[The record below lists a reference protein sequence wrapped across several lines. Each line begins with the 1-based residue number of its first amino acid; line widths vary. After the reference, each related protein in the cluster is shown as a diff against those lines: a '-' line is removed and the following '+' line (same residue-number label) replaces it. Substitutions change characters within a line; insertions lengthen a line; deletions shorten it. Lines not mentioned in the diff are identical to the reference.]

1 MGGSL
6 NLSITIVHT
15 ADFHL
20 DRNFSYLPDEK
31 SYRRREDLLNSFHQ
45 VVDFTLKNKPDV
57 LLICG
62 DTFDRVLPRNPPRV
76 HFIRNIRKIRENG
89 TEVFIIGGNHD
100 VPKGIKEGTMSI
112 ESLEAAGLANVFKG
126 NNYSNIE
133 CKSIVKDHEKINIHG
148 VSFNPQNPSAKFR
161 PQLTVKE
168 GYNILMMHGA
178 LQGIKPLDAD
188 FEEDNPI
195 ESSAISKLNLDYVA
209 LGHYHNYGGK
219 EYDGTLA
226 CYSGS
231 TEKMTFLEENDKKCF
246 LYLEMDDSGVSYE
259 KIYLKNRPM
268 QTVNM
273 NINESIQDIDHKI
286 SNYLFENANKEL
298 ILRLKLKGH
307 LNFDKYKTLHKM
319 NLYNDYINYYFW
331 FSIIDELELSQYE
344 LLSLE
349 KIEENP
355 IKVYKTHMNQKI
367 EKLEGIEKEKYKQAR
382 DIGVSVLSQ
391 VRED

>member
-1 MGGSL
+1 MSF
-6 NLSITIVHT
+6 TIVHT

-20 DRNFSYLPDEK
+20 DRNFSFLSDEK
-31 SYRRREDLLNSFHQ
+31 SYQRRKDLLTAYQQ
-45 VVDFTLKNKPDV
+45 VVDFTLENKPDV

-62 DTFDRVLPRNPPRV
+62 DTFDKVLPRNPPRI
-76 HFIRNIRKIRENG
+76 HFIKNMRKIHENG
-89 TEVFIIGGNHD
+89 TEIFIIGGNHD
-100 VPKGIKEGTMSI
+100 APKGVKEGTMTI
-112 ESLEAAGLANVFKG
+112 ESLEAAGLAKVFKG

-133 CKSIVKDHEKINIHG
+133 FKSLNKGSNILNIHG
-148 VSFNPQNPSAKFR
+148 VSFNPFYPLETFIK
-161 PQLTVKE
+161 PQVNVKE

-178 LQGIKPLDAD
+178 LQGITPLDAD
-188 FEEDNPI
+188 YEEDNPI
-195 ESSAISKLNLDYVA
+195 DSSAISNMNLDYVA
-209 LGHYHNYGGK
+209 LGHYHNFGEK
-219 EYDGTLA
+219 TYDGTLA

-231 TEKMTFLEENDKKCF
+231 TEKMTFLEENDEKCF
-246 LYLEMDDSGVSYE
+246 LYLEVDDTGVSYE
-259 KIYLKNRPM
+259 KIILKNRPM
-268 QTVNM
+268 QTINM

-344 LLSLE
+344 LLALE

-355 IKVYKTHMNQKI
+355 IKVYKTHMNQRI

-382 DIGVSVLSQ
+382 DIGVNVLSQ